1 MGAMARRMHRLSAL
15 AVSRAKAAGLYPN
28 GMYADGGGLYLQV
41 SGGARSWI
49 FRFARA
55 GRTRYM
61 GLGSLGAVTLSEARA
76 RAADARRLVSAG
88 KTPSPRATLSR
99 PPRGLRRPRQ

>member
-1 MGAMARRMHRLSAL
+1 MHRLSAL